1 MVLYGG
7 VDYRQSSNN
16 EIIRFSSM
24 NDVISPM
31 QVAGSIFLVSLSPGS
46 VINLS
51 FQTSSYYSLS
61 YQSGGL
67 GAKGLMMST
76 NFPNPNIY
84 WISNENTFNGNGN
97 NYYEY
102 SINILRYDLGN
113 TGRLTIKSTVP
124 SSGFSKTLTSSGA
137 NTLMQFCAN
146 SFTADY
152 NSWGSVEKGY
162 VLRYDIGSLCSPPAS
177 PPSTSPPGPSDSGSH
192 GLNSAWICIIIVA
205 TCVVIAVVAS
215 LISSSWKRSNPPPR
229 PNNANAT
236 VPPVHFVSSQPN
248 HGDAP
253 PSYEEA
259 MKYSTP
265 NTSMYSNRCANVI
278 ILHA

>member
-7 VDYRQSSNN
+7 VDYQQSLNN

-31 QVAGSIFLVSLSPGS
+31 QVAGSVFLVLLSPGS

-51 FQTSSYYSLS
+51 FQTSSYYFN
-61 YQSGGL
+61 Y
-67 GAKGLMMST
+67 
-76 NFPNPNIY
+76 NP
-84 WISNENTFNGNGN
+84 
-97 NYYEY
+97 
-102 SINILRYDLGN
+102 
-113 TGRLTIKSTVP
+113 
-124 SSGFSKTLTSSGA
+124 
-137 NTLMQFCAN
+137 
-146 SFTADY
+146 
-152 NSWGSVEKGY
+152 WGSVEKGY
-162 VLRYDIGSLCSPPAS
+162 VLRYDVGSLCSPPAS
-177 PPSTSPPGPSDSGSH
+177 PPSTSPPGPSNSGSH

-205 TCVVIAVVAS
+205 VCVVIAVVAS
-215 LISSSWKRSNPPPR
+215 LISSSWKRSNPLPR

-265 NTSMYSNRCANVI
+265 TTSMYSNRCANVI